1 VGVWLLLGGCAGI
14 ETVPADLQLD
24 VEAGVPTDAATL
36 RVCVAGQG
44 ALVQGAGNGRAVVN
58 GLRTDT
64 PARVVVSLLD
74 EAGLSLGTTE
84 AVTLDAETPW
94 AAAAWS
100 PDAPTCRSSGDR
112 ADADAP
118 DTWNL
123 AVRFDEAA

>member
-1 VGVWLLLGGCAGI
+1 MGVWLLLGGCAGI
-14 ETVPADLQLD
+14 ETTPADLQLD
-24 VEAGVPTDAATL
+24 VQMSVPMNAATL
-36 RVCVAGQG
+36 RVCVEGQG

-74 EAGLSLGTTE
+74 AEGLPLGST
-84 AVTLDAETPW
+84 ASMSLDAETPW
-94 AAAAWS
+94 AEVAWD
-100 PDAPTCRSSGDR
+100 PAAPTCRSSGAR
-112 ADADAP
+112 ADAEAP